1 MVSARQRATEVARS
15 SYSRLLALLAAST
28 GDIMAAEDALADA
41 FRKAL
46 ETWPANG
53 TPANPDGWLMTVS
66 KNALRDEY
74 RSARYRTRAPLDSAE
89 GMHRAMS
96 EIDPTA
102 IPDDRLKLLF
112 VCAHPAIAETVR
124 TPLMLQTV
132 LGLDAE
138 TIGQAFLIPASAMA
152 QQLVRAKR
160 KIRDARIP
168 FVLPEKA
175 EMPERL
181 DSVLEAIYGAYAIDW
196 DGPAVVDRHEDLE
209 TESLFLAD
217 LLVSLLPQQ
226 PEVLGLA
233 ALLSFS
239 VARRAARYSGE
250 GAFIPLEEQD
260 PRNWDRMRISR
271 ARALLQRARQLGQ
284 IGRFQIEAAIQDVHC
299 DRLRTGT
306 TDWNALAHLYEA
318 LVRLAPTVGAVVGRA
333 AVFGRAQS
341 PQAGLDCLAQLDH
354 EQITRYQP
362 AWATRAH
369 LQQLSGD
376 RVAAGDSYRRAISL
390 TTDTAV
396 RKYLQN
402 CLDALADC

>member
-15 SYSRLLALLAAST
+15 SYSRLLALLAART

-46 ETWPANG
+46 ETWPTKG
-53 TPANPDGWLMTVS
+53 VPASPEGWLMAVS

-74 RSARYRTRAPLDSAE
+74 RSARHRTRAPLESEE
-89 GMHRAMS
+89 GLRQAMT
-96 EIDPTA
+96 EIDPTT

-112 VCAHPAIAETVR
+112 VCAHPAIAEMVR

-132 LGLDAE
+132 LGLDAQA
-138 TIGQAFLIPASAMA
+138 IGSAFLIPATAMA

-168 FVLPEKA
+168 FALPEKS

-181 DSVLEAIYGAYAIDW
+181 ESVLEAIYGAYAIDW
-196 DGPAVVDRHEDLE
+196 DGLETAGRTEDLA

-217 LLVSLLPQQ
+217 LLVNLMPQQ

-239 VARRAARYSGE
+239 VARRTARFSSD
-250 GAFIPLEEQD
+250 GAFIPLENQD
-260 PRNWDRMRISR
+260 PQDWDWLRMSR
-271 ARALLQRARQLGQ
+271 ARALLQRARTLGQ
-284 IGRFQIEAAIQDVHC
+284 VGRFQIEAAIQDVHC
-299 DRLRTGT
+299 DRLRTGA
-306 TDWNALAHLYEA
+306 TDWNALAQLYEA
-318 LVRLAPTVGAVVGRA
+318 LVRLAPTVGAAVSRA
-333 AVFGRAQS
+333 AVFGRART
-341 PQAGLDCLAQLDH
+341 PQTGLDCLAQLNRELIDS
-354 EQITRYQP
+354 YQP

-376 RVAAGDSYRRAISL
+376 LEAAGDSYRRAISL

-396 RKYLQN
+396 RRYLKK
-402 CLDALADC
+402 CLDRLTTS